1 MSATMLPRPPTAD
14 EIDIAW
20 LLANKALLAAYMQT
34 VYALANAQ
42 VVVTVG
48 GIRLPAQA
56 IKLSGSSAVIEVVVS

>member
-1 MSATMLPRPPTAD
+1 MSATMLPKPPNAA
-14 EIDIAW
+14 EIDFVW
-20 LLANKALLAAYMQT
+20 LLANKATLAAYMQT

-56 IKLSGSSAVIEVVVS
+56 IKISGESAVLEVLVS